1 MAIVLDINFLCNRML
16 DIDII
21 VELLND
27 YGVSIKSINS
37 IDNWMWDNEQKV
49 ECLNQVEGV
58 LNDYRIVIIEL
69 KKVLI
74 KDLGVYIEKIEN
86 LYLYTLWINTEGY
99 QMLDCDKV
107 TLENSKFYEEIFQTI
122 LKVNKRVENIFEVIG
137 IGLETDFYYS
147 ENVMDTIQNSK
158 NIVVWI
164 LNNHSGANNMIEGYK
179 EKKIEGLQMKILE
192 KVK

>member
-158 NIVVWI
+158 NIVV
-164 LNNHSGANNMIEGYK
+164 
-179 EKKIEGLQMKILE
+179 
-192 KVK
+192 